1 MRRRRPVTE
10 VPDVVGLEA
19 TDACDIVRAA
29 DLVPYGPD
37 YTAEPSTGIV
47 TDQRPVG
54 AAGAEAGSPV
64 FLWTMGHRDNSGLLS
79 PEPVEAGTLDPV

>member
-1 MRRRRPVTE
+1 MWKRRPVTE

-19 TDACDIVRAA
+19 TDACAIVRAA
-29 DLVPYGPD
+29 ELVPYGPD
-37 YTAEPSTGIV
+37 YTEEPSTGIV

-64 FLWTMGHRDNSGLLS
+64 FLWTMGHRDRAETFA